1 MDIMQKIGMIGLVP
15 VVVVEKA
22 EDGPKI
28 AKALSD
34 GGVPV
39 MEITMRTAA
48 GIDAIKAVKEQYPEV
63 LVGAGTVRSLE
74 KCKEAVEAGA
84 EFVVS
89 PGFIPEIADWCIEH
103 QTAVV
108 PGCVTP
114 TEVESALAKGIKT
127 VKFFPADVYG
137 GIKACAAL
145 LGPYKSEGLK
155 FIPTGGIDLNSL
167 DDFSDKAFIHAI
179 GGGWLCSA
187 KAAAAGDFD
196 SIRETARASVLKL
209 LGFEFA
215 HLGINTDSGQESA
228 ELAHKLCEAFGMDT
242 KMGSSSNFAGSHI
255 EVMKSRYLGTNGH
268 IAIRTNNIDR
278 ALYYLA
284 KRGYEPDETTAKY
297 KNGKLNAVYLKSE
310 FGGFAMHLLQK

>member
-1 MDIMQKIGMIGLVP
+1 MDVMQKIGMTGLVP

-28 AKALSD
+28 AKALWD

-48 GIDAIKAVKEQYPEV
+48 GIDAVKAVKEQYPEV

-114 TEVESALAKGIKT
+114 TEIESALAKGIKI

-145 LGPYKSEGLK
+145 MGPYKSEGLK

-167 DDFSDKAFIHAI
+167 DDFSDKEFIHAI

-196 SIRETARASVLKL
+196 SIRETAQASVLRL
-209 LGFEFA
+209 LGFEIT
-215 HLGINTDSGQESA
+215 H
-228 ELAHKLCEAFGMDT
+228 
-242 KMGSSSNFAGSHI
+242 
-255 EVMKSRYLGTNGH
+255 LGTNGH

-284 KRGYEPDETTAKY
+284 KRGYEPDEMTAKY
-297 KNGKLNAVYLKSE
+297 KNGKLSAVYLKSE